1 MTILAYNETG
11 FNIGEILR
19 NRGRGAQGQRSAV
32 ELVKAL
38 FPEPFGRL

>member
-19 NRGRGAQGQRSAV
+19 NRGRGEEEQRGSG
-32 ELVKAL
+32 ESGKAL
-38 FPEPFGRL
+38 IPEPFDRL